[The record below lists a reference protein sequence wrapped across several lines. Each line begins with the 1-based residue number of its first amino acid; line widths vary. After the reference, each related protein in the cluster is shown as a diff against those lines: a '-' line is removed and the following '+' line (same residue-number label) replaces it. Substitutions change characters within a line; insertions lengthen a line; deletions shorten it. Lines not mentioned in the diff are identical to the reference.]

1 MNPIWFLRMA
11 KWARRPPSARTV
23 ALWAVVIGLC
33 LALAGFEV
41 LFGWPEAL
49 TPPNPARL
57 PDPAIAKP

>member
-23 ALWAVVIGLC
+23 ALWAVVVALC
-33 LALAGFEV
+33 LGIAGFEL

-49 TPPNPARL
+49 TPANPGGVPKVPVKA
-57 PDPAIAKP
+57 P